1 VNSSKQYDPHQNVSD
16 SSGNDDGW
24 WKSILSEEQ
33 KYAGAERRPRR
44 RPAGPQG
51 SRGSETRNRPVGP
64 RTRTRREPSAKFS
77 SSAAHINGEHKPVQL
92 DWVDWTRVL
101 ELQEQ
106 ETVCYAEVVGFNRGG
121 LLVRTQEFQGFVPR
135 SHLAAAI
142 NGQKITEQ
150 LLESFVG
157 HEMELKVIEC
167 DPERGRIVLS
177 ERAAQ
182 SAPGSRHGLL
192 QTLQVGQ
199 QIEGVVTNVTPFGLF
214 IDLGGVEGLVHISE
228 LSWGRVGHP
237 KEVASPGDKLNV
249 VVLELQSDRGRVSL
263 SVKRGLPN
271 PWSTAPDRYP
281 IGTDFDAEITEVVHF
296 GAFAKLE
303 EGLEGLIHITQ
314 MGLHHRLDPRLVLES
329 GMKVKVRVLQ
339 VEPDRQRL
347 SLQLLGEPWKSEEA
361 QQGPSWLD
369 TPGDNA

>member
-1 VNSSKQYDPHQNVSD
+1 VNPSNQYDPKKKVSD
-16 SSGNDDGW
+16 SSEKDDGW
-24 WKSILSEEQ
+24 WKSILAEEQ
-33 KYAGAERRPRR
+33 KYAGPERPRR
-44 RPAGPQG
+44 KPGGPG
-51 SRGSETRNRPVGP
+51 NRGTESRSRGAGVRKGL
-64 RTRTRREPSAKFS
+64 RREPSARAGS
-77 SSAAHINGEHKPVQL
+77 PTQQSNGEYKPVQL

-150 LLESFVG
+150 LLESLVG
-157 HEMELKVIEC
+157 QEMELKVIEC

-237 KEVASPGDKLNV
+237 KEVASPGDKLAV

-271 PWSTAPDRYP
+271 PWSTAPERYP
-281 IGTDFDAEITEVVHF
+281 VGTDFDAEITEVVHF

-347 SLQLLGEPWKSEEA
+347 SLQLLGEPWNSEE
-361 QQGPSWLD
+361 QGPTWLD
-369 TPGDNA
+369 TPGDHA

>member
-1 VNSSKQYDPHQNVSD
+1 MNQHNQFDSQNNVSD
-16 SSGNDDGW
+16 SSGNDDAW

-33 KYAGAERRPRR
+33 KYAGADRRQRHKPSGPGVRGPESRSRATGDRGKMRR
-44 RPAGPQG
+44 SPSTRPA
-51 SRGSETRNRPVGP
+51 
-64 RTRTRREPSAKFS
+64 PSGV
-77 SSAAHINGEHKPVQL
+77 HINGEKPVQL

-135 SHLAAAI
+135 SHLAAAV
-142 NGQKITEQ
+142 NGQRITEQ

-192 QTLQVGQ
+192 ETLQVGQ
-199 QIEGVVTNVTPFGLF
+199 HIEGVVTNVTPFGLF

-237 KEVASPGDKLNV
+237 KEVATAGDKLSV

-263 SVKRGLPN
+263 SLKRGLPN
-271 PWSTAPDRYP
+271 PWNNAVERYP
-281 IGTDFDAEITEVVHF
+281 VGSDFDAEITEVVHF

-339 VEPDRQRL
+339 VESDRQRL
-347 SLQLLGEPWKSEEA
+347 SLQLLGEPWKEKDAE
-361 QQGPSWLD
+361 GPSWLD
-369 TPGDNA
+369 TPGDHA

>member
-1 VNSSKQYDPHQNVSD
+1 MNPSDQNKPQQNVSD
-16 SSGNDDGW
+16 SSGNDDSW

-33 KYAGAERRPRR
+33 KYAGPERRPRR
-44 RPAGPQG
+44 KPMGQG
-51 SRGSETRNRPVGP
+51 NRGTDTRIRGTGE
-64 RTRTRREPSAKFS
+64 RGRARREPSARAGS
-77 SSAAHINGEHKPVQL
+77 PAVHLNGEHKPVQL

-142 NGQKITEQ
+142 NGQKITEH
-150 LLESFVG
+150 LMESFVG
-157 HEMELKVIEC
+157 HEMEVKVIEC

-177 ERAAQ
+177 ERAAK
-182 SAPGSRHGLL
+182 SEPGSRHGLL

-237 KEVASPGDKLNV
+237 KEVAMPGDKLNV

-271 PWSTAPDRYP
+271 PWSSSQERYP
-281 IGTDFDAEITEVVHF
+281 VGADFDAEITEVVHF

-369 TPGDNA
+369 TPGDHA

>member
-1 VNSSKQYDPHQNVSD
+1 VNSPNQHDPQQQVSD

-33 KYAGAERRPRR
+33 KYAGAERPRR
-44 RPAGPQG
+44 KPMGQASRRPEEQR
-51 SRGSETRNRPVGP
+51 SRGAGERI
-64 RTRTRREPSAKFS
+64 RTRRTTTDRAKGS
-77 SSAAHINGEHKPVQL
+77 KPQMNGEYKPVQM

-281 IGTDFDAEITEVVHF
+281 VGTDFDAEITEVVHF

>member
-1 VNSSKQYDPHQNVSD
+1 MNRYNNSDVPTPVSD
-16 SSGNDDGW
+16 NSGNDDGW
-24 WKSILSEEQ
+24 WKSILAEEH
-33 KYAGAERRPRR
+33 KYAGPERRPNR
-44 RPAGPQG
+44 RPPAPGNRGP
-51 SRGSETRNRPVGP
+51 RERTNRPDSARRPGP
-64 RTRTRREPSAKFS
+64 PTSRPL
-77 SSAAHINGEHKPVQL
+77 GEHKPQQL

-121 LLVRTQEFQGFVPR
+121 LLIRTQEFQGFVPR

-142 NGQKITEQ
+142 NGQKINER
-150 LLESFVG
+150 LLESYVG
-157 HEMELKVIEC
+157 REMELKVIEC

-199 QIEGVVTNVTPFGLF
+199 QLEGVVTNVTPFGLF

-237 KEVASPGDKLNV
+237 REVATPGDKLNV
-249 VVLELQSDRGRVSL
+249 VVLELQTDRGRVSL
-263 SVKRGLPN
+263 SVKRGQPN
-271 PWSTAPDRYP
+271 PWASAPERYRV
-281 IGTDFDAEITEVVHF
+281 GSDFEAEITEVVHF

-314 MGLHHRLDPRLVLES
+314 MGLHHRLDPRLVLET

-339 VEPDRQRL
+339 VESERQRL
-347 SLQLLGEPWKSEEA
+347 SLQLLGEPWKEQAAE
-361 QQGPSWLD
+361 GPSWLD
-369 TPGDNA
+369 TPGDHA

>member
-1 VNSSKQYDPHQNVSD
+1 MNPYNNSESQAHVSD

-24 WKSILSEEQ
+24 WKSILAEEQ

-44 RPAGPQG
+44 RPTAQ
-51 SRGSETRNRPVGP
+51 R
-64 RTRTRREPSAKFS
+64 A
-77 SSAAHINGEHKPVQL
+77 NGERKPAPPRAPMERKPQTL

-135 SHLAAAI
+135 SHLAAAT
-142 NGQKITEQ
+142 NGQKITEH
-150 LLESFVG
+150 LLESYVG

-199 QIEGVVTNVTPFGLF
+199 QLEGVVTNVTPFGLF

-237 KEVASPGDKLNV
+237 REVASPGDKLNV
-249 VVLELQSDRGRVSL
+249 VVLELQTDRGRVSL

-271 PWSTAPDRYP
+271 PWASAQERYP
-281 IGTDFDAEITEVVHF
+281 IGSDFEAEITEVVHF

-339 VEPDRQRL
+339 VEGERQRL
-347 SLQLLGEPWKSEEA
+347 SLQLLGEPWKEKDSE
-361 QQGPSWLD
+361 GPSWLD
-369 TPGDNA
+369 TPGDHA